1 MKKAKQANNA
11 THTPHAAHA
20 APVQTAAPAH
30 RAQDANNQSSPI
42 AWLLRQT
49 GRYKGQYVW
58 SVVLALLG
66 VACSVAPYFV
76 VAQIV
81 YALMIIFLD
90 EATANIDPENENE
103 LMHAFRQLTAEK
115 TVIMIAHHLKTV
127 QHADQI
133 LVVDHGR
140 IVQQGTHAELMQ
152 QDGLYRGLISERNEA
167 VNWAINK

>member
-11 THTPHAAHA
+11 KHTTHATQAAK
-20 APVQTAAPAH
+20 TSPAH
-30 RAQDANNQSSPI
+30 DTSHVSPAQNATT
-42 AWLLRQT
+42 AQT
-49 GRYKGQYVW
+49 
-58 SVVLALLG
+58 VVLALLG

-103 LMHAFRQLTAEK
+103 LMHALRQLTAEK

-152 QDGLYRGLISERNEA
+152 QDGLYRRLISERNVA